1 MTRSPILYRQ
11 IGIYLV
17 VMWCALA
24 ATAAAQTTLG
34 TVKTRGKL
42 VCGVNTSLAGFATIG
57 ADGKWQGFDVDYCRA
72 LAAAI
77 FNDAAKV
84 EFRPLTAQ
92 ARFTALQ
99 SGEIDVLSRNT
110 TWTLS
115 RDTSLGLNFGPT
127 LFYDGQGIM
136 VPTELQRKQGGG
148 NAQLVKQPQASIKDL
163 DGASICVQSG
173 TTTELNLADFFRRHN
188 TKFTPVVFE
197 TSDQT
202 FAAYDSGRCD
212 AITSDISQLLAQKTT
227 LKQPH
232 DHAVLPIVM
241 SKEPLGPAV
250 RHGDDQWFDIMK
262 WVAFGLIQAEEF
274 GIASENLTK
283 FAETQ
288 VPELRRFLGLEGT
301 FGEMLGLSNDFMVRV
316 IRQVGNYAEIFQ
328 RNLAPLNL
336 QRGVNALWSD
346 GGLLYTPPFR

>member
-1 MTRSPILYRQ
+1 MTGRRIGTIIAVLY
-11 IGIYLV
+11 L
-17 VMWCALA
+17 ALGS
-24 ATAAAQTTLG
+24 TAWAQSTLEK
-34 TVKTRGKL
+34 VKARGKL
-42 VCGVNTSLAGFATIG
+42 VCGVNTGLAGFSTIG
-57 ADGKWQGFDVDYCRA
+57 SDGTWKGFDVDYCRA

-77 FNDAAKV
+77 FNDPKKV

-136 VPTELQRKQGGG
+136 VPLAMLQ
-148 NAQLVKQPQASIKDL
+148 KQPKMGIKEL
-163 DGASICVQSG
+163 DGAAICVQSG
-173 TTTELNLADFFRRHN
+173 TTTELNLADTFRRFK

-202 FAAYDSGRCD
+202 FSAYDSGRCD

-227 LKQPH
+227 LKKP
-232 DHAVLPIVM
+232 DAHAVLSIVM

-250 RHGDDQWFDIMK
+250 RHGDDQWFDIVK

-274 GIASENLTK
+274 GADSDNIDMYLASK
-283 FAETQ
+283 SPAI
-288 VPELRRFLGLEGT
+288 RRFLGLEGNM
-301 FGEMLGLSNDFMVRV
+301 GSMLGLSNDFMVRV
-316 IRQVGNYAEIFQ
+316 LRHVGNYGEIFA
-328 RNLAPLNL
+328 RHLEPLNL
-336 QRGVNALWSD
+336 ERGINTTWLD
-346 GGLLYTPPFR
+346 GGLLYSPPFR